1 MLLLIG
7 RIGRPR
13 SVKAFVVALPMIL
26 IGVSIGV
33 VVVVVVFVVC
43 VAAIMGLAVV
53 AIFRPDVRQK
63 LGRVWRAV
71 RMIRAYRRWRGVT
84 PRSVVDI
91 DPSNH
96 Q

>member
-1 MLLLIG
+1 MIG

-13 SVKAFVVALPMIL
+13 SVKTFVVALPMIL
-26 IGVSIGV
+26 LGISIGV
-33 VVVVVVFVVC
+33 VVFVSVFVLFL
-43 VAAIMGLAVV
+43 AAMVVLAVV

-71 RMIRAYRRWRGVT
+71 RMIRAYRRWRGET

-91 DPSNH
+91 DPVNH
-96 Q
+96 R